1 VFDVS
6 FDDPDNTDFGGQYP
20 SADVAAVFSQGGTT
34 QIAFYEFLSDGV
46 YLVGAEVVGITSQ
59 PYTNSRR
66 ELSTPMTYLDSYQD
80 SAYFV
85 STTNGFES
93 LGASS
98 YDVEVD
104 GYGTLITPQATYE
117 DVLRLRIVENLV
129 ITLEIGG
136 QVISETIT
144 EIETYSWMI
153 DEFPYPVMLISESTT
168 NGISSTASRYISG
181 DALNVFSADKQLDR
195 LKAFP
200 VPAVDELNIDL
211 GSNEISNGVLRVF
224 DLKGAVVME
233 QNIQRNAGVLSLNV
247 APLRSGFYT
256 VQISSDTGI
265 GYVRFTK

>member
-1 VFDVS
+1 
-6 FDDPDNTDFGGQYP
+6 
-20 SADVAAVFSQGGTT
+20 
-34 QIAFYEFLSDGV
+34 
-46 YLVGAEVVGITSQ
+46 
-59 PYTNSRR
+59 
-66 ELSTPMTYLDSYQD
+66 
-80 SAYFV
+80 
-85 STTNGFES
+85 
-93 LGASS
+93 
-98 YDVEVD
+98 
-104 GYGTLITPQATYE
+104 
-117 DVLRLRIVENLV
+117 LRLRIVENLV

-233 QNIQRNAGVLSLNV
+233 QNIQRNAGVLSLHV